1 MSDHPSPDQQD
12 SPDRRD
18 RPGRPRDAGFT
29 DEQLD
34 FLNSTFDLARSGD
47 ASLLQLVDAG
57 VPVNL
62 TDAKHDTLLIL
73 ATYYG
78 HDDLVAGLL
87 ARGADTERVNQR
99 GQTAL
104 ISAVFRQ
111 SEPNVRALLAA
122 GADPNTGSPDAYATA
137 DFFDLPAMRALLG
150 GRRV

>member
-1 MSDHPSPDQQD
+1 MLPD
-12 SPDRRD
+12 
-18 RPGRPRDAGFT
+18 GVAGFVV
-29 DEQLD
+29 
-34 FLNSTFDLARSGD
+34 SASGARREGR
-47 ASLLQLVDAG
+47 Q
-57 VPVNL
+57 
-62 TDAKHDTLLIL
+62 
-73 ATYYG
+73 
-78 HDDLVAGLL
+78 